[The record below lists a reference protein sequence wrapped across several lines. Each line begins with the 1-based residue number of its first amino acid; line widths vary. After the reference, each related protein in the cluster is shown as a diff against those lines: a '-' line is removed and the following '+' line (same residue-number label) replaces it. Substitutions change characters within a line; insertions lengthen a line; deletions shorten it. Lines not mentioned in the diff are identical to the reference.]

1 MKVFFVKAISQAF
14 TCTHQINDLMNS
26 KNIWSSLDVQLMTN

>member
-1 MKVFFVKAISQAF
+1 MTAYEPCSQAF

-26 KNIWSSLDVQLMTN
+26 KNIWSSLYYARGHA